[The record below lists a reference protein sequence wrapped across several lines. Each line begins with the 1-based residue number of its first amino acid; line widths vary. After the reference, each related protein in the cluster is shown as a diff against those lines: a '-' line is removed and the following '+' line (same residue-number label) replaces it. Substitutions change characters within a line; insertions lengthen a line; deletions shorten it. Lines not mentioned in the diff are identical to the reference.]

1 MNRQLLTRGMTLIEL
16 LLALTLGLLVTAA
29 AWQGLRLG
37 RQALA
42 SLEQQQQLQDQL
54 RLSRD
59 WLPRLLRQLF
69 EKLHNMTDV
78 EEVVRT
84 SAAHEVDFLPP
95 EANE

>member
-59 WLPRLLRQLF
+59 WLPRLLRQLDAL
-69 EKLHNMTDV
+69 ERKLK
-78 EEVVRT
+78 
-84 SAAHEVDFLPP
+84 S
-95 EANE
+95 